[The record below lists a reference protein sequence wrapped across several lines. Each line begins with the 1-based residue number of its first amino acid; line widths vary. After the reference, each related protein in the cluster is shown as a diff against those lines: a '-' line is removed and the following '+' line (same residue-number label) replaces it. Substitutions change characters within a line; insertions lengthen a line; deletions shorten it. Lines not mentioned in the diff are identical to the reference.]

1 MYKKQKPVRLGVTIS
16 PDLLRQMKE
25 CLSKVNEDKTLK
37 YVSQSEFISEAVKQ
51 LLVKESIW
59 VKEKQLNNL

>member
-1 MYKKQKPVRLGVTIS
+1 MYKKQKPVRLGVTIN

-51 LLVKESIW
+51 LLSKE
-59 VKEKQLNNL
+59 LNNA

>member
-16 PDLLRQMKE
+16 PELLKQMKE
-25 CLSKVNEDKTLK
+25 CLNKVNEDKTLK

-51 LLVKESIW
+51 LLVKES
-59 VKEKQLNNL
+59 NNV

>member
-1 MYKKQKPVRLGVTIS
+1 MYKKQKPVRLGVTIN
-16 PDLLRQMKE
+16 PELLRQMKE

-51 LLVKESIW
+51 LLAKESI
-59 VKEKQLNNL
+59 

>member
-1 MYKKQKPVRLGVTIS
+1 MYKKQKPIRVHATMD
-16 PDLLRQMKE
+16 PELLKQMKD

-51 LLVKESIW
+51 LLSKELGN
-59 VKEKQLNNL
+59 E

>member
-16 PDLLRQMKE
+16 PELLRQMKE

-51 LLVKESIW
+51 LLAKESA
-59 VKEKQLNNL
+59 NG

>member
-16 PDLLRQMKE
+16 PELLKQMKE

-37 YVSQSEFISEAVKQ
+37 YVSQSEFIGEAVKQ
-51 LLVKESIW
+51 LLAKES
-59 VKEKQLNNL
+59 V

>member
-1 MYKKQKPVRLGVTIS
+1 MYKKQKPVRLGVTIN

-37 YVSQSEFISEAVKQ
+37 YVSQSEFISEAIKQ
-51 LLVKESIW
+51 LLAKES
-59 VKEKQLNNL
+59 NNG

>member
-1 MYKKQKPVRLGVTIS
+1 MYKKQKPVRLGVTIN
-16 PDLLRQMKE
+16 PDLLKQMKE

-51 LLVKESIW
+51 LLAKES
-59 VKEKQLNNL
+59 NNG

>member
-16 PDLLRQMKE
+16 PDLPKQMKE

-51 LLVKESIW
+51 LLAKES
-59 VKEKQLNNL
+59 V

>member
-1 MYKKQKPVRLGVTIS
+1 MYKKQKPIRVHATMD

-37 YVSQSEFISEAVKQ
+37 YVSQSEFISEAIKQ
-51 LLVKESIW
+51 LLAKESI
-59 VKEKQLNNL
+59 

>member
-1 MYKKQKPVRLGVTIS
+1 MYKKQKPIRVHATMD
-16 PDLLRQMKE
+16 PELLRQMKE

-51 LLVKESIW
+51 LLAKE
-59 VKEKQLNNL
+59 LCNA

>member
-1 MYKKQKPVRLGVTIS
+1 MYKKQKPVRLGVTIN
-16 PDLLRQMKE
+16 PELLKQMKE

-51 LLVKESIW
+51 LLAKES
-59 VKEKQLNNL
+59 V